1 MNESGVETTE
11 KIVAKESRGDTRKL
25 MQRRTQ
31 TSSESNI
38 GTVEPW
44 AANVVTTDDNG
55 TYSVGNEMI
64 I

>member
-38 GTVEPW
+38 GTVE
-44 AANVVTTDDNG
+44 A
-55 TYSVGNEMI
+55 
-64 I
+64 

>member
-1 MNESGVETTE
+1 MNESDVQTTE
-11 KIVAKESRGDTRKL
+11 KIVPKESCGDTRKL

-44 AANVVTTDDNG
+44 AANVVTTDDNK